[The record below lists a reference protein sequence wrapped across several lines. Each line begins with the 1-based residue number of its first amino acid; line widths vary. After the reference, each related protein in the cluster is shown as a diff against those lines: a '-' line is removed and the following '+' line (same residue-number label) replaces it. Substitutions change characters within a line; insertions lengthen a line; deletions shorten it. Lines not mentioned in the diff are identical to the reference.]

1 MSEPVDKRYAI
12 HPAVGIARLGN
23 ADVDPTKPESFYLG
37 AESPYQ
43 VPNENGSYKR
53 DGRIKKQ
60 AQRFRIY
67 EYQDGTPVRE
77 ITLAAP
83 DVAAIEWTVHLANRK
98 AALDPS
104 KTPGSESLPSAVP
117 PKPWGLNATP
127 PPDAHADLHYW
138 PANIR
143 NKDVSDRDQLVIDAG
158 PRSVC
163 GDGQRVSLGGTV
175 TFKGATKAVSLG
187 TLTTENDTGRLLV
200 FAADGL
206 SEGLDDNGEYSPL
219 PKLSDWG
226 NNDDWYDDTADGWV
240 RAKVTFA
247 DGTVAVLDEPDQR
260 AWVIC
265 AAPRYAPAI
274 GWFTTLYDTAVNA
287 LGTAVPDKPSFARHI
302 YPILRCASLL
312 PWLSVRAAAG
322 HSRGGPGNYMLPGMM
337 KLLMDTDP
345 APDSDSYKLRNSI
358 FQRLRDP
365 NAEYVDRETVQHFMP
380 QVSKDITRNKTGDY
394 DVAVLTP
401 FQYAICRKW
410 RDGDFLADAI
420 PSYVPLEQLDIAA
433 QPSALDQAAVEGS
446 AGTPFYPGIES
457 WRILRARELY
467 ADSPLRFSDST
478 RPGDLTMGNAL
489 PWQADFLDCNDAWW
503 PVQRPNQVTRD
514 NQPLQPWVPPS
525 WMPTEDE
532 ADYNAMVAGWWRL
545 GFVVSDRNGERYIEV
560 DGDADADH
568 TA

>member
-1 MSEPVDKRYAI
+1 
-12 HPAVGIARLGN
+12 
-23 ADVDPTKPESFYLG
+23 
-37 AESPYQ
+37 
-43 VPNENGSYKR
+43 
-53 DGRIKKQ
+53 
-60 AQRFRIY
+60 
-67 EYQDGTPVRE
+67 
-77 ITLAAP
+77 
-83 DVAAIEWTVHLANRK
+83 
-98 AALDPS
+98 
-104 KTPGSESLPSAVP
+104 
-117 PKPWGLNATP
+117 
-127 PPDAHADLHYW
+127 
-138 PANIR
+138 
-143 NKDVSDRDQLVIDAG
+143 
-158 PRSVC
+158 
-163 GDGQRVSLGGTV
+163 
-175 TFKGATKAVSLG
+175 
-187 TLTTENDTGRLLV
+187 
-200 FAADGL
+200 
-206 SEGLDDNGEYSPL
+206 
-219 PKLSDWG
+219 
-226 NNDDWYDDTADGWV
+226 
-240 RAKVTFA
+240 
-247 DGTVAVLDEPDQR
+247 
-260 AWVIC
+260 
-265 AAPRYAPAI
+265 
-274 GWFTTLYDTAVNA
+274 
-287 LGTAVPDKPSFARHI
+287 
-302 YPILRCASLL
+302 
-312 PWLSVRAAAG
+312 
-322 HSRGGPGNYMLPGMM
+322 MLPGMM

-467 ADSPLRFSDST
+467 ADTPLRFSDST